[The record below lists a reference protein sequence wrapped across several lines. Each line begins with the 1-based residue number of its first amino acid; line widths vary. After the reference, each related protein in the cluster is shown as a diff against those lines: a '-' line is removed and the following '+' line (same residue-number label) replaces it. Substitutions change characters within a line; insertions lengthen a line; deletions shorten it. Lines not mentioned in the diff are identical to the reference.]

1 MPYFVIG
8 CQEDPMETLING
20 IKEFFGWG
28 GYTREP
34 EGFMSFEHLAFVT
47 SLMIVMIGLAVLF
60 GLLNRNKD
68 EKIKNRV
75 LIVAAILIDAC
86 ELFKIV
92 YLCFRGN
99 DPWGWLY
106 NLPLFLCSI
115 QLIAIP
121 LAAFSK
127 GRMREAALD
136 FVFIFG
142 ILGAVLG
149 TYGAGQNY
157 GCYPVLSF
165 DNVVSGITH
174 SISGFASLYIGFS
187 GLISMKKRNMPI
199 TFAIL
204 GGFCVAAY
212 IANISVDYNYMFLM
226 RGDGTPY
233 DILYNLVGGHPVFYP
248 LGVVVLFLLYITV
261 FYLVLFGIRAIK
273 RKKAVVK
280 DEETPVLET
289 V

>member
-1 MPYFVIG
+1 
-8 CQEDPMETLING
+8 METLING

-121 LAAFSK
+121 LAAFSG
-127 GRMREAALD
+127 GRVREAALD
-136 FVFIFG
+136 FVSVFG
-142 ILGAVLG
+142 LLGAVLG
-149 TYGAGQNY
+149 TFGATQNY
-157 GCYPVLSF
+157 NAYPVLSF
-165 DNVVSGITH
+165 TNMVSGITH
-174 SISGFASLYIGFS
+174 SISGFAALYIMIS
-187 GLISMKKRNMPI
+187 GMASMKRKNMWI

-204 GGFCVAAY
+204 LIFCVAAY
-212 IANISVDYNYMFLM
+212 IANILVDYNYMFLM
-226 RGDGTPY
+226 RGDGTP
-233 DILYNLVGGHPVFYP
+233 
-248 LGVVVLFLLYITV
+248 
-261 FYLVLFGIRAIK
+261 
-273 RKKAVVK
+273 
-280 DEETPVLET
+280 
-289 V
+289 